1 MEFIQS
7 TIIYG
12 TLVGLVSWV
21 GTYLPM
27 ILVLFAAFA
36 VLTLITQPSNQE

>member
-12 TLVGLVSWV
+12 TLVAMLSWV

-36 VLTLITQPSNQE
+36 VLILITTPSNQE